1 MPKDDDDDDD
11 EPILERESTRLTR
24 PILSGVL
31 RGRRRAYIVA
41 TLSLNLC
48 QVDGLFS
55 ERSMNLKSAV
65 SIM

>member
-1 MPKDDDDDDD
+1 MPNDDDDD
-11 EPILERESTRLTR
+11 EEPVLERESTRLTR

-31 RGRRRAYIVA
+31 RARSRAYSVA
-41 TLSLNLC
+41 TLRLNLH

>member
-1 MPKDDDDDDD
+1 MPNDDDDD
-11 EPILERESTRLTR
+11 EEPVLERESIRLTR

-31 RGRRRAYIVA
+31 RGRSRAYNVA
-41 TLSLNLC
+41 TLRLNLR

>member
-1 MPKDDDDDDD
+1 MPNDDDDD
-11 EPILERESTRLTR
+11 EEAIRERESARLTR

-31 RGRRRAYIVA
+31 CGRRRAYIAA
-41 TLSLNLC
+41 TLTLNLR
-48 QVDGLFS
+48 QVDSLFS